1 MQPARERRTVGSVLN
16 KLIQHVN
23 ADSRRLRVLEE
34 ENVILKTRLAS
45 MERNML
51 AQRSQ
56 MEKYIHDLEVKIE
69 GLENRGRMVEN
80 TIKEMIKEIKKL
92 ASMSKV
98 KELESL
104 INMYNPL
111 TSQFVTREE
120 AERMLQEKGGEKEQ
134 E

>member
-1 MQPARERRTVGSVLN
+1 VGSVLN